1 MSNSRRYTTYK
12 DFFPHYLREHSKKR
26 TRLLHY
32 CGTGASNILLITLI
46 ATQNYLLI
54 PLVLLAGYG
63 PAWIAHFFVE
73 HNKPATFQ
81 YPLWSLIGDH
91 HMTMLMLTGKLKDNM
106 EKAGVDI

>member
-1 MSNSRRYTTYK
+1 MINSERYTTYK

-32 CGTGASNILLITLI
+32 MGTGFSNFLLII
-46 ATQNYLLI
+46 VIVTQNYYLI
-54 PLVLLAGYG
+54 PLMLLAGYG
-63 PAWIAHFFVE
+63 PAWMAHFFIE

-91 HMTMLMLTGKLKDNM
+91 HMTLLMLTGKLKDKM
-106 EKAGVDI
+106 SKAGVNI